1 MRRRTFLQAVPAGAL
16 AARATA
22 PVAPLRT
29 VDTLCEMCFWRCGV
43 RASVQDERVT
53 RLEGHPTHPLSQGRL
68 CPRGL
73 GGTGAIYDPDRLL
86 FPQVRVAERG
96 GERFRR
102 VGWDEALDQIAT
114 RLRPILEQHGP
125 ESICGLVHGQSD
137 SHPIHFLKA
146 LGSPNTATPSYTE
159 CRGPRDAA
167 FILTYGQEVWSPE
180 ITDIR
185 NTRCLTL
192 IGYHLGE
199 NMHNSQVQ
207 EFAEAL
213 RSGAKLIVAD
223 PRFSTAA
230 GKADYYLPVRA
241 GTDLALLLA
250 WIHVVLAE
258 EWIDHEYLARHAT
271 GLAEL
276 REAVRETTPAWAEAE
291 TGIPAAKIA
300 ETARVMAEARPAVCV
315 HPGRH
320 ASWYGDDVQRT
331 RAIAILNALFGSY
344 GREGGFFLPV
354 SAKIPP
360 YPLPSYPKPRKPSAD
375 GRGTKYPFAEKT
387 SAWGLVRATAEQDV
401 YPIKAWIVSGADP
414 FHSTPDPRLVK
425 RAIDQLDLV
434 VVVDVLPGEIAGH
447 ADILLPEC
455 TYLERYDDLHAP
467 PGREAYVAVRQ
478 PVVSPLGES
487 RPNYEIFRDLGLR
500 MGLDAFY
507 PWKTWEDYLDTRLQK
522 AGYSLGQLRR
532 ELYIATGQRT
542 QSLAPDHRFPTPSGK
557 IEIYSTQL
565 TEKGFDPIPRYTRH
579 ARPEPGWFRLL
590 NGRSPLHTF
599 SRTINNPALGSIHRE
614 NDLWLNP
621 AVARALGLRHGQR
634 VRLTNQDG
642 ATAGPVRL
650 RVTER
655 IHPECVYMVHGFGHR
670 ARGMRRARGQGAAVA
685 DLFTRFEID
694 PIMGAAGRNHNF
706 VRVEEV

>member
-1 MRRRTFLQAVPAGAL
+1 MRRRTFLQAVPAMAL
-16 AARATA
+16 AARAGA
-22 PVAPLRT
+22 PSRT

-43 RASVQDERVT
+43 RATVENERIT
-53 RLEGHPTHPLSQGRL
+53 RLEGHPTHPLSNGRL

-86 FPQVRVAERG
+86 QPQIRLAERG
-96 GERFRR
+96 AERFQT
-102 VGWDEALDQIAT
+102 VSWDDALDQIAA
-114 RLRPILEQHGP
+114 RLRPIIAQHGP
-125 ESICGLVHGQSD
+125 ESICGLVHMQSD

-146 LGSPNTATPSYTE
+146 LDSPNTATPSYTE

-199 NMHNSQVQ
+199 NMHNTQVQ
-207 EFAEAL
+207 DFAHAL
-213 RSGAKLIVAD
+213 RNGAKLIVAA

-230 GKADYYLPVRA
+230 SKADHYLPIRA

-258 EWIDHEYLARHAT
+258 DWIDHDYLARYAT
-271 GLAEL
+271 GLPEL
-276 REAVRETTPAWAEAE
+276 REAVRDTTPAWAEAE
-291 TGIPAAKIA
+291 TGLPAAQIV
-300 ETARVMAEARPAVCV
+300 ESARVMAAARPAVCV

-344 GREGGFFLPV
+344 GREGGFYLPV
-354 SAKIPP
+354 SSKIPA
-360 YPLPSYPKPRKPSAD
+360 YPLPPYPKPRKPSAD
-375 GRGTKYPFAEKT
+375 GKGSRYPFAEKT
-387 SAWGLVRATAEQDV
+387 GAWGLVRATAEQDV

-414 FHSTPDPRLVK
+414 FHSTPDPRMVQK
-425 RAIDQLDLV
+425 AVDQLDLLI
-434 VVVDVLPGEIAGH
+434 VVDVLQGEIAGH
-447 ADILLPEC
+447 ADIFLPEC

-467 PGREAYVAVRQ
+467 PGREAFVAVRQ
-478 PVVSPLGES
+478 PVVAPLGGS
-487 RPNYEIFRDLGLR
+487 RPNYDIFRDLGLR
-500 MGLDAFY
+500 MGLDAYF
-507 PWKTWEDYLDTRLQK
+507 PWKSWEDYLDTRLQS
-522 AGYSLGQLRR
+522 AGLSLTQIRR
-532 ELYIATGQRT
+532 DLHIPTGQT
-542 QSLAPDHRFPTPSGK
+542 TKPLAPDHRFPTPSGK
-557 IEIYSTQL
+557 IELHSAQL
-565 TEKGFDPIPRYTRH
+565 AEKGFDAIPRYTRH
-579 ARPEPGWFRLL
+579 ARPDPGWFRFL

-599 SRTINNPALGSIHRE
+599 SRTINNPALGSIQRD
-614 NDLWLNP
+614 NDLWLN
-621 AVARALGLRHGQR
+621 AAAARQLGLRHGQQ

-655 IHPECVYMVHGFGHR
+655 IHPECVYMVHGFGHQ
-670 ARGMRRARGQGAAVA
+670 ARGMKRARGQGASVA
-685 DLFTRFEID
+685 ALFTRFQVD

-706 VRVEEV
+706 VRVEVA